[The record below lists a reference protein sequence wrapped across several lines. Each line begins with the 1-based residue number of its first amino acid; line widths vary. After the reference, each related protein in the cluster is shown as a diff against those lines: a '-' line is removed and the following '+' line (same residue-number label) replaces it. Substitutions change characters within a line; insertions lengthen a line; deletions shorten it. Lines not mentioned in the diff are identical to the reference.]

1 MWDTSRTNFLLLP
14 IYNTFYQQ
22 SPTTSMAIIFG
33 EKNWPVQD
41 QLLVKIVLDCWG
53 ELTRTPRVD
62 GRHQESDQELIL
74 LTGDCHS
81 FLNDSF
87 SPGLSALFNILLVGV
102 CGLTRQLTLPD

>member
-1 MWDTSRTNFLLLP
+1 
-14 IYNTFYQQ
+14 
-22 SPTTSMAIIFG
+22 MAIFFG

-41 QLLVKIVLDCWG
+41 QLQMKIVLDCWG
-53 ELTRTPRVD
+53 ELTRTPRAD
-62 GRHQESDQELIL
+62 GRHQESDQE

-87 SPGLSALFNILLVGV
+87 SPGLSTLFKILLVGV